1 MYDNKCLVT
10 GLALPPL
17 IEVAH
22 IILWAEDV
30 SLRQVTANGLTL
42 NPLIHRAYD
51 ANYLGIDPDM
61 KIHVSEE
68 LIEMSEGKLDELF
81 DTVNGTRL
89 LLHENVQPAPEYL
102 DRHYEG
108 FLKHEH
114 GPEFRLQTSQV

>member
-1 MYDNKCLVT
+1 M
-10 GLALPPL
+10 

-89 LLHENVQPAPEYL
+89 LLPENVQPAPEYL